1 MYNIYKSLELP
12 KMLFGIVKMFM
23 FNDLEFINFTIFLD
37 KLNWDNKNIDPEDFL
52 FIVGLGVKLK
62 LIDYNEFYY
71 QKINRKHPDLVMKYN
86 EWIEDNQN
94 FDDIIVTER
103 ELNSKFKF
111 LSRVFIFIL
120 FFLASRLFLQ
130 NKFN

>member
-1 MYNIYKSLELP
+1 
-12 KMLFGIVKMFM
+12 MFM